1 MRTIKLILTLAVG
14 LLVLLLGVLFTIHNT
29 DKVSIDLIWFQL
41 PEASLSLWLIGF
53 FVAGTLLGMILTSIR
68 SLMLSARLSSTNR
81 KQRKTEEQ
89 LKRLQQPN

>member
-29 DKVSIDLIWFQL
+29 DKVSIDLIWLRL

-53 FVAGTLLGMILTSIR
+53 FVAGTLLGMILTSTR

>member
-14 LLVLLLGVLFTIHNT
+14 LLVLLMGVLFTIHNT
-29 DKVSIDLIWFQL
+29 AKVSIDLIWLQL

-53 FVAGTLLGMILTSIR
+53 FVAGTLLGVVLTSTR
-68 SLMLSARLSSTNR
+68 SLLLRARLSSTHR

-89 LKRLQQPN
+89 LKRLQQPS

>member
-81 KQRKTEEQ
+81 KQRKTQEQ

>member
-29 DKVSIDLIWFQL
+29 DKVSIDLIWLQL

-53 FVAGTLLGMILTSIR
+53 FVAGTLLGMILTSTR
-68 SLMLSARLSSTNR
+68 SLMLRARLSSTNR

>member
-29 DKVSIDLIWFQL
+29 DKVSIDLIWLQL

-53 FVAGTLLGMILTSIR
+53 FVAGTLLGMILTSTR
-68 SLMLSARLSSTNR
+68 SLMLSARLSRTNR

>member
-1 MRTIKLILTLAVG
+1 MRTIKLILTLAAG

-29 DKVSIDLIWFQL
+29 DKVSIDLIWIQL

-53 FVAGTLLGMILTSIR
+53 FVAGTLLGVILTSTR
-68 SLMLSARLSSTNR
+68 SMILSARLSSTNR
-81 KQRKTEEQ
+81 KQRRTEEQ